1 MSLLGNFL
9 SWVTGFV
16 ARIFLE
22 RYKQPILEI
31 DSNTVDNIP
40 IHDDE
45 YCTYRVRVHNREKKL
60 FRVAAENCKGLL
72 SLKNRDY
79 ELCWVGDEPSITIN
93 PGDHRELEICCD
105 RKLPNREG
113 YYPYILI
120 PTKRGFFPNG
130 GISNLRIENFK
141 VSDTISGELRV
152 TASNAGMVRKK
163 VKIRRTQDGLRV
175 TLHPI

>member
-16 ARIFLE
+16 ARIFLD

-79 ELCWVGDEPSITIN
+79 ELCWVGDEPSITI
-93 PGDHRELEICCD
+93 
-105 RKLPNREG
+105 
-113 YYPYILI
+113 
-120 PTKRGFFPNG
+120 FQ
-130 GISNLRIENFK
+130 GITENLRSVVIGNFPIEK
-141 VSDTISGELRV
+141 ATTHTYLSPQSGVSFPTEGFLI
-152 TASNAGMVRKK
+152 
-163 VKIRRTQDGLRV
+163 
-175 TLHPI
+175 